1 MVPTIQTTGGL
12 GEGATHSLRRFVLSA
27 RISLMPKAR
36 DRFVVFLKEVG
47 VPPTERDM
55 LALAFTEVLTN
66 AIKHGC
72 EGDASKSITLEWWN
86 GDSQV
91 TLALEHEGEGP
102 AEEIFEAGELPDHP
116 LATSGRGSF
125 LILQSFD
132 DCRLWRSRNSVRMEM
147 RREIPGLGQV
157 GEGTDDMALVL
168 EELSHSYESLA
179 AFQRMGNVLI
189 TAKRDGEF
197 LEEGMQSLRQIHN
210 GRPPEILW
218 LCLSEAVLDSVQTDL
233 GEVDSVVKSKDTP
246 PLVRRVLDTGE
257 SYIWDS
263 EELVA
268 DDETFAGHSHGCIF
282 PIVARGEEL
291 GCVVSAL
298 RDGGDGFDSSEI
310 NNLRTF
316 TDLFGIALANAN
328 TQTLRRR
335 ETRAVRELE
344 LAAEIQKMLLPVTAA
359 PKSEHWSLCMQH
371 RSAQEVAGDYL
382 EARYDGEGNLLM
394 TVIDVMGKGVSAAML
409 ASVYRTA
416 FLMNLSKP
424 QGLDEMANSLN
435 YVLASQLGE
444 LSMFVTCALVRIDPK
459 MEWMEI
465 VNAGHCPVLTF
476 NEEGLVEQ
484 IEASGPPLGIFEDS
498 VYEVE
503 RRRIRDHESVL
514 LITDGLFEWQ
524 HDERWWGW
532 DRFVALAS
540 RKAFHDPL
548 GLWTEIQNRIGVTDG
563 ELHDDQTL
571 LCWKKT
577 TVSSGKKTR
586 PRPDTADCGATASGV
601 NATISNQ
608 TLSS

>member
-1 MVPTIQTTGGL
+1 MVSTIQTTGEL
-12 GEGATHSLRRFVLSA
+12 GEGAAHSLRRFVFPA
-27 RISLMPKAR
+27 RISLMPDAR
-36 DRFVVFLKEVG
+36 EHFVVFLTEIG
-47 VPPTERDM
+47 VVSTERDM
-55 LALAFTEVLTN
+55 LALGLTEVLTN

-72 EGDASKSITLEWWN
+72 DGDASKSITVEWWN
-86 GDSQV
+86 DDSQV
-91 TLALEHEGEGP
+91 TLVVGHEGGGP
-102 AEEIFEAGELPDHP
+102 ADEIFEAGALPEDP
-116 LATSGRGSF
+116 LSTSGRGSF
-125 LILQSFD
+125 LIRQLFD
-132 DCRLWRSRNSVRMEM
+132 DCRLWRSADSVRIEL
-147 RREIPGLGQV
+147 RKEIQGLDRA
-157 GEGTDDMALVL
+157 GEAIDDMALVL

-218 LCLSEAVLDSVQTDL
+218 LCLSDAVLDSVQADL
-233 GEVDSVVKSKDTP
+233 GEVDGVVKSTQTP
-246 PLVRRVLDTGE
+246 PLVQRVIDSGD
-257 SYIWDS
+257 SFIWDS
-263 EELVA
+263 KEFVA
-268 DDETFAGHSHGCIF
+268 DDETFSGHSHGCIF

-344 LAAEIQKMLLPVTAA
+344 LAAEIQKMLLPLTAA
-359 PKSEHWSLCMQH
+359 PQSEHWSLCMQH

-424 QGLDEMANSLN
+424 QRLDELANSLN
-435 YVLASQLGE
+435 SVLASQLGE

-476 NEEGLVEQ
+476 DEDGLVEQ

-498 VYEVE
+498 EYEVE
-503 RRRIRDHESVL
+503 RRRIRDHETVL
-514 LITDGLFEWQ
+514 LVTDGLFEWQ
-524 HDERWWGW
+524 HDDRWWGW

-548 GLWTEIQNRIGVTDG
+548 GLWEDIQNRISVTDG

-571 LCWKKT
+571 LCWKNT
-577 TVSSGKKTR
+577 SVSAAKSA
-586 PRPDTADCGATASGV
+586 PRQESAV
-601 NATISNQ
+601 NAVKNTAANAISNS

>member
-1 MVPTIQTTGGL
+1 MVTTIQTVGGL
-12 GEGATHSLRRFVLSA
+12 GEGAAHSLRRFVFPA
-27 RISLMPKAR
+27 RISLMPEAR
-36 DRFVVFLKEVG
+36 DRFVAFLTEIG
-47 VPPTERDM
+47 VASSERDM
-55 LALAFTEVLTN
+55 LALGFTEALTN

-72 EGDASKSITLEWWN
+72 EGDASRSIVLEWWN
-86 GDSQV
+86 DESKV
-91 TLALEHEGEGP
+91 VLVIEHAGEGP
-102 AEEIFEAGELPDHP
+102 QDEIFEGGDLPEDP

-125 LILQSFD
+125 LIQQLFD
-132 DCRLWRSRNSVRMEM
+132 DCELWRSSGSVRFVLRKELAK
-147 RREIPGLGQV
+147 LGRV
-157 GEGTDDMALVL
+157 GEGNDDLSLVL

-179 AFQRMGNVLI
+179 AFQRLGNVLI
-189 TAKRDGEF
+189 TARHDGEF

-218 LCLSEAVLDSVQTDL
+218 LCLSEGVLDSVQNDL
-233 GEVDSVVKSKDTP
+233 SAVEGVVKSAEVP
-246 PLVRRVLDTGE
+246 ALVRSVLDAGD

-268 DDETFAGHSHGCIF
+268 NDDTFRGYSHGCVF
-282 PIVARGEEL
+282 PIVARGEAL

-298 RDGGDGFDSSEI
+298 REGGDGFDSSEI

-344 LAAEIQKMLLPVTAA
+344 LAAEIQRMLLPVSAA
-359 PKSEHWSLCMQH
+359 PESEHWSLCMQH
-371 RSAQEVAGDYL
+371 RSAQEVAGDFL

-416 FLMNLSKP
+416 FLMNLGKP
-424 QGLDEMANSLN
+424 QGLDELANSLN

-459 MEWMEI
+459 MEWMEV

-476 NEEGLVEQ
+476 NGEGLVEQ

-498 VYEVE
+498 EYEVE
-503 RRRIRDHESVL
+503 RRRIRDHEAVL

-540 RKAFHDPL
+540 RKAFRDPL
-548 GLWTEIQNRIGVTDG
+548 GLWEDIQKRIGVTDG

-571 LCWKKT
+571 LCWRKNAASSLADKRGNGSSPG
-577 TVSSGKKTR
+577 VSGARSG
-586 PRPDTADCGATASGV
+586 DA
-601 NATISNQ
+601 
-608 TLSS
+608 TLSNPTLSP

>member
-1 MVPTIQTTGGL
+1 MVTTIQTIGGL
-12 GEGATHSLRRFVLSA
+12 GEGAMHPRRRFVLPA
-27 RISLMPKAR
+27 RISLMPEAR
-36 DRFVVFLKEVG
+36 DRFAVFLTEIG
-47 VPPTERDM
+47 VAAPERDM
-55 LALAFTEVLTN
+55 LALGFTEAVTN

-72 EGDASKSITLEWWN
+72 EGNPSKSITLEWWN
-86 GDSQV
+86 DNSGV
-91 TLALEHEGEGP
+91 TLTVEHGGEGP
-102 AEEIFEAGELPDHP
+102 PVEIFETSELPDDP

-125 LILQSFD
+125 LIQQLFD
-132 DCRLWRSRNSVRMEM
+132 DCRLWRSVDSVRIEL
-147 RREIPGLGQV
+147 RKEIARLGTV
-157 GEGTDDMALVL
+157 GDGSDDMALVL
-168 EELSHSYESLA
+168 EELSNSYESLA

-197 LEEGMQSLRQIHN
+197 VEEGMQSLRQIHN
-210 GRPPEILW
+210 GRTPDILW
-218 LCLSEAVLDSVQTDL
+218 LCLSDAVLNSVQADL
-233 GEVDSVVKSKDTP
+233 DEVAGVVKSTDTP
-246 PLVRRVLDTGE
+246 LLVKRVIDSGD
-257 SYIWDS
+257 SCIWDS
-263 EELVA
+263 EEFVS

-282 PIVARGEEL
+282 PIVARGENL
-291 GCVVSAL
+291 GCLVSVL
-298 RDGGDGFDSSEI
+298 REGGDGFDSSEL

-344 LAAEIQKMLLPVTAA
+344 LAAEIQKMLLPVSAA
-359 PKSEHWSLCMQH
+359 PQSEHWSLCMQH

-424 QGLDEMANSLN
+424 QGLDELANSLN

-476 NEEGLVEQ
+476 NGEGLVEQ

-498 VYEVE
+498 EYQVE
-503 RRRIRDHESVL
+503 RRRVRDHESVL

-548 GLWTEIQNRIGVTDG
+548 GLWTDIQNRIGVTDG

-577 TVSSGKKTR
+577 AVS
-586 PRPDTADCGATASGV
+586 CGSSAPGPATANSGV
-601 NATISNQ
+601 SATEASATISNS